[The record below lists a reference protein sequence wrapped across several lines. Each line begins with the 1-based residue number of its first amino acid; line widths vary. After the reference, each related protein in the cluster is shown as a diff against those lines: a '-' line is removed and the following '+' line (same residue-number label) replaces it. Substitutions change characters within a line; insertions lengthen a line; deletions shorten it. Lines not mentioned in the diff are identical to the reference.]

1 MLDPTSHPCLK
12 LEEVLV
18 RIVEQLEL
26 PALLVEIQKYYN
38 QFRKEFCRFTKK
50 TNVIPLLP

>member
-26 PALLVEIQKYYN
+26 PALLVGIQKYYN